1 MICGGVGTIYTTN
14 NESGAPY
21 YLGGFLVGGL
31 VCISYTTKR
40 SVCVGC
46 SECNHC

>member
-1 MICGGVGTIYTTN
+1 MICGGVGTIYMTN

-31 VCISYTTKR
+31 VCKQLYHKTIR
-40 SVCVGC
+40 I
-46 SECNHC
+46 